1 VLDSQLRLPVLLQR
15 VDADLAVGGHVRVEY
30 LGDEVGLGRLRGEAL
45 AEDEL
50 EAEDAAKVGRVRY
63 NNNNIIK
70 NSREVGEFRAASSY
84 PVRR

>member
-1 VLDSQLRLPVLLQR
+1 VLDAQLRLPVLLQR

-63 NNNNIIK
+63 NNSIVK
-70 NSREVGEFRAASSY
+70 KSREVGEFRAASAY